1 MMTYSEMEREL
12 NEIPKFGAKAS
23 LSNLSAYLELANHP
37 ERNLRVI
44 HIAGT
49 NGKGSVSAYIDSI
62 LRQAGYTTALFTSP
76 HLIKINERFRINFK
90 ECSDEELILAW
101 CQVKSFMEKGEKQG
115 FQPLTFFEIL
125 FLMGMIIFSQKEIDY
140 CILETGLGGRLDA
153 TNVFEEPLL
162 TIITSISLEH
172 TQILGDSIEAI
183 AGEKAG
189 IIKEGVPV
197 IFDGSN
203 ETAAEVIRQT
213 ARAKRAPYYCISLES
228 LKIHKITGKTIDF
241 CYTNGYD
248 VVDLKIPFPAE
259 YQMMNASLAYRA
271 LSVLQVET
279 GIGKA
284 EIISAMEHTRW
295 MGRMQQAEP
304 FIYFDG
310 AHNADGI
317 AHFVKNVQKIA
328 EEKPV
333 LLFSMMEEKNHKEA
347 VKVLCKEVSWD
358 SIVLTRIPDSRGID
372 PLKLQDEFMAN
383 DRETVVIEDCAQAY
397 RYVKEYRKDNQMV
410 FCAGSL
416 YLIGELEKIAGGN
429 EA

>member
-1 MMTYSEMEREL
+1 M
-12 NEIPKFGAKAS
+12 
-23 LSNLSAYLELANHP
+23 YL
-37 ERNLRVI
+37 
-44 HIAGT
+44 
-49 NGKGSVSAYIDSI
+49 
-62 LRQAGYTTALFTSP
+62 
-76 HLIKINERFRINFK
+76 
-90 ECSDEELILAW
+90 
-101 CQVKSFMEKGEKQG
+101 
-115 FQPLTFFEIL
+115 FQKRKVHYL
-125 FLMGMIIFSQKEIDY
+125 
-140 CILETGLGGRLDA
+140 ILETGLGGRLDA

-295 MGRMQQAEP
+295 MGRMQPGRA
-304 FIYFDG
+304 IY
-310 AHNADGI
+310 
-317 AHFVKNVQKIA
+317 
-328 EEKPV
+328 
-333 LLFSMMEEKNHKEA
+333 LF
-347 VKVLCKEVSWD
+347 
-358 SIVLTRIPDSRGID
+358 
-372 PLKLQDEFMAN
+372 
-383 DRETVVIEDCAQAY
+383 
-397 RYVKEYRKDNQMV
+397 
-410 FCAGSL
+410 
-416 YLIGELEKIAGGN
+416 
-429 EA
+429 

>member
-1 MMTYSEMEREL
+1 MTYEEIC
-12 NEIPKFGAKAS
+12 NYIYEIPKFTKKNS
-23 LSNLSAYLELANHP
+23 LEHTKEMLQRLSIREHQF
-37 ERNLRVI
+37 EII
-44 HIAGT
+44 HVAGS
-49 NGKGSVSAYIDSI
+49 NGKGSVCAFINQV
-62 LRQAGYTTALFTSP
+62 LVEHGCEVGLFTSP
-76 HLIKINERFRINFK
+76 HLVCMEERFVIN
-90 ECSDEELILAW
+90 
-101 CQVKSFMEKGEKQG
+101 GEKCSQEEFVESFEAVQKVVEQMEAEG
-115 FQPLTFFEIL
+115 LPHPAFFEYL
-125 FLMGMIIFSQKEIDY
+125 FAMGMYLFQKRKVHY
-140 CILETGLGGRLDA
+140 LILETGLGGRLDA

-284 EIISAMEHTRW
+284 EIISAMEHIRW